1 MPAETSP
8 KMFLDSNVLIYALG
22 QDAAKKAVAVALI
35 GGGAVISTQAL
46 GEIANVMRRKLDFT
60 PQQVGEVV
68 ADLIQ
73 RLDVVWISPPTV
85 LAALELAQRYSLSH
99 FDAQIVASALESDCE
114 ALYSEDMQSGQVFD
128 RQLRVINPFART
140 HSPTSNCPSE

>member
-35 GGGAVISTQAL
+35 GGGAVISTQVL

-73 RLDVVWISPPTV
+73 RLDVVW
-85 LAALELAQRYSLSH
+85 
-99 FDAQIVASALESDCE
+99 D
-114 ALYSEDMQSGQVFD
+114 
-128 RQLRVINPFART
+128 
-140 HSPTSNCPSE
+140 